1 MSLLANST
9 ACTAMNMGNKNL
21 RILVVDDNQA
31 IHEDFRKILA
41 AQPEAEG
48 LHQARAALFGE
59 IPLMQALERFEL
71 DYADQGQTALALVQM
86 ARRDGRPYA
95 VAFVDMRMPPG
106 WDGLETVERLWEA
119 DGRLQ
124 VVICTAY
131 SDHSWAEIAAR
142 LGTSDRFLILRKP
155 FDAIEVQQ
163 IAASL
168 TRKWE
173 LGRDIRSQIEDLVA
187 QVNARNRDLQASN
200 QLLEQQ
206 VTARTAELQQRHD
219 ELQRTVE
226 ALKEANTAADHA
238 NRAKSQFLARMSHEI
253 RTPMNAVLGMNEL
266 LLSTSL
272 NDQQRHF
279 VETIHNNGEQLLQ
292 IINDILD
299 LSKIEEDKMDLDV
312 GRFDLSTTV
321 RDVVDLFRESSRRKG
336 LCLECQMDPGLP
348 AVWRG
353 DAVRFRQILTNL
365 VGNAVKFTE
374 HGGILIHVER
384 IEESHDDALFKV
396 TVCDTGIGISLDAQ
410 QKIFHPFAQADGSMT
425 RRFGGTGLGL
435 AIVKRLVSLMGG
447 DIDLTSIPGK
457 GTTFWFTARLEK
469 QAMSERVGGESR
481 QSALGA
487 KADAFTDRSPGV
499 DPIKPRSRARILLAE
514 DNSTN
519 QEVFLRMLEMCGEAA
534 DAVGTGREAIDAL
547 ERSRYDLVLMDY
559 EMPEMD
565 GLTAT
570 AEIRRRGVIRSD
582 GKPVP
587 IIALSGYAVGSYQ
600 TACLEGGMDGFLA
613 KPTGLTEIRN
623 TLNRWLPA
631 TESRAA

>member
-1 MSLLANST
+1 M
-9 ACTAMNMGNKNL
+9 MNEGNKNL

-31 IHEDFRKILA
+31 IHEDFRRILER
-41 AQPEAEG
+41 QPDDEN
-48 LHQARAALFGE
+48 LYQARAALFGE
-59 IPLMQALERFEL
+59 PLVQALERFEV

-86 ARRDGRPYA
+86 ARREGRPYA

-142 LGTSDRFLILRKP
+142 LGMNDRLLILRKP

-173 LGRDIRSQIEDLVA
+173 LGRDIRLQIEDLVA
-187 QVNARNRDLQASN
+187 QVNIRNRELQATN

-206 VTARTAELQQRHD
+206 VAERTAELQRRNE

-226 ALKEANTAADHA
+226 ALKEAKAEADNA
-238 NRAKSQFLARMSHEI
+238 NQAKSQFLARMSHEI
-253 RTPMNAVLGMNEL
+253 RTPMNGMLGMNEL

-272 NDQQRHF
+272 TDQQRHF
-279 VETIHNNGEQLLQ
+279 AETIDNSGEQLVQ
-292 IINDILD
+292 IVNDILD
-299 LSKIEEDKMDLDV
+299 LSKIEAGQMDLHIA
-312 GRFDLSTTV
+312 GFDLVATV
-321 RDVVDLFRESSRRKG
+321 HAVIDGFFAPAQKKG
-336 LCLECQMDPGLP
+336 LSLECQIDPELP

-353 DAVRFRQILTNL
+353 DAARFRQILTNL

-374 HGGILIHVER
+374 QGSILIHIER
-384 IEESHDDALFKV
+384 IQDSHDNALFKI
-396 TVCDTGIGISLDAQ
+396 TVCDTGIGIPLDAQ
-410 QKIFHPFAQADGSMT
+410 QKIFDPFAQADGSMT

-435 AIVKRLVSLMGG
+435 AIVKRLVALMGG
-447 DIDLTSIPGK
+447 DIGFTSTPGR
-457 GTTFWFTARLEK
+457 GATFWFTVYLEK
-469 QAMSERVGGESR
+469 QRMSEGIGEESKRVDQCTNLDVVLSKGH
-481 QSALGA
+481 
-487 KADAFTDRSPGV
+487 GV
-499 DPIKPRSRARILLAE
+499 TPSKSRSRARILLAE

-519 QEVFLRMLEMCGEAA
+519 QEVFRGMLELCGESV
-534 DAVGTGREAIDAL
+534 DAVRTGREAINAL
-547 ERSRYDLVLMDY
+547 ERFRYDLVLMDC

-570 AEIRRRGVIRSD
+570 AEIRRRGIRRAD

-587 IIALSGYAVGSYQ
+587 ILALSGYALSSHQ
-600 TACLEGGMDGFLA
+600 DACLAGGMDGFLS
-613 KPTGLTEIRN
+613 KPAGLKEIRKA
-623 TLNRWLPA
+623 LSQWLPLV
-631 TESRAA
+631 ESQAA

>member
-1 MSLLANST
+1 MIMSS
-9 ACTAMNMGNKNL
+9 GNRNL

-31 IHEDFRKILA
+31 IHEDFRKIL
-41 AQPEAEG
+41 QVRPEEES

-59 IPLMQALERFEL
+59 VPLVQALERFEL

-86 ARRDGRPYA
+86 ARGEGRPYA

-106 WDGLETVERLWEA
+106 WDGLETVERLWEV

-173 LGRDIRSQIEDLVA
+173 LGRDIRLQMEDLVA
-187 QVNARNRDLQASN
+187 QVNVRNRELQATN
-200 QLLEQQ
+200 QRLEQQ
-206 VTARTAELQQRHD
+206 VAARTAELQQRHD

-226 ALKEANTAADHA
+226 ALKEAKGAADHA
-238 NRAKSQFLARMSHEI
+238 NQAKSQFLARMSHEI
-253 RTPMNAVLGMNEL
+253 RTPMNAMFGMNEL

-272 NDQQRHF
+272 TDQQRHF
-279 VETIHNNGEQLLQ
+279 AETIDKNREQLLQ

-299 LSKIEEDKMDLDV
+299 LSKIEAGKMDLHIA
-312 GRFDLSTTV
+312 GFDLMTTV
-321 RDVVDLFRESSRRKG
+321 REVVDLFRESSRRKG
-336 LCLECQMDPGLP
+336 LSLECQIDPELP
-348 AVWRG
+348 PVWRG

-374 HGGILIHVER
+374 RGGILIHVER
-384 IEESHDDALFKV
+384 IEDTQDQALFKI
-396 TVCDTGIGISLDAQ
+396 TVCDTGIGISFDAQ
-410 QKIFHPFAQADGSMT
+410 QKIFDPFAQADGSMT

-447 DIDLTSIPGK
+447 DIGFTSIPGK
-457 GTTFWFTARLEK
+457 GSTFWFTVRLDK
-469 QAMSERVGGESR
+469 QAMSERVGEETKPLN
-481 QSALGA
+481 QTQQPSACIN
-487 KADAFTDRSPGV
+487 RIPV
-499 DPIKPRSRARILLAE
+499 VNPIKPRSRARILLAE

-519 QEVFLRMLEMCGEAA
+519 QEVFLRMLEICGEAA
-534 DAVGTGREAIDAL
+534 DVVGTGREALEAL
-547 ERSRYDLVLMDY
+547 DRTRYDLVLMDC

-565 GLTAT
+565 GLAAT
-570 AEIRRRGVIRSD
+570 TEIRRRGLTRTD

-587 IIALSGYAVGSYQ
+587 IIALSGYAVSSYQ
-600 TACLEGGMDGFLA
+600 ASCLSGGMDGFLS
-613 KPTGLTEIRN
+613 KPAGLREIRN
-623 TLNRWLPA
+623 VLSQWLPA
-631 TESRAA
+631 IESRAA

>member
-1 MSLLANST
+1 MMTNA
-9 ACTAMNMGNKNL
+9 GNKNL

-31 IHEDFRKILA
+31 IHEDFRKILE
-41 AQPEAEG
+41 AQPEVES

-59 IPLMQALERFEL
+59 TPLMQALERFEL
-71 DYADQGQTALALVQM
+71 DYADQGQVALALVQM
-86 ARRDGRPYA
+86 ARREGRPYA

-173 LGRDIRSQIEDLVA
+173 LGRDIRLQIEDLVA
-187 QVNARNRDLQASN
+187 QVNARNRELQAAN

-206 VTARTAELQQRHD
+206 VAARTAELQQRHD
-219 ELQRTVE
+219 ELQRTVGALQE
-226 ALKEANTAADHA
+226 AKAAADHA
-238 NRAKSQFLARMSHEI
+238 NQAKSQFLARMSHEI
-253 RTPMNAVLGMNEL
+253 RTPMNAMFGMNEL

-272 NDQQRHF
+272 TDQQRHF
-279 VETIHNNGEQLLQ
+279 VQTIHKSREQLLQ

-299 LSKIEEDKMDLDV
+299 LSKIEAGKMDLHIA
-312 GRFDLSTTV
+312 GFDLMTTV
-321 RDVVDLFRESSRRKG
+321 REVVDLFLESSRRKG
-336 LCLECQMDPGLP
+336 LSLECQIDPELP

-374 HGGILIHVER
+374 RGGILIHVER
-384 IEESHDDALFKV
+384 IEESHDNALFKI
-396 TVCDTGIGISLDAQ
+396 TVCDTGIGLPLDAQ
-410 QKIFHPFAQADGSMT
+410 QKIFDPFAQADGSMT

-435 AIVKRLVSLMGG
+435 AIVKRLVCLMGG
-447 DIDLTSIPGK
+447 DIGLTSIPGK
-457 GTTFWFTARLEK
+457 GSTFWFTVRLDK

-481 QSALGA
+481 QPDQCA
-487 KADAFTDRSPGV
+487 KPHAFADQSPGA

-534 DAVGTGREAIDAL
+534 DVVGTGKEAIDAL
-547 ERSRYDLVLMDY
+547 ERSQYDLVLMDC

-570 AEIRRRGVIRSD
+570 TEIRRRGLTRSD

-587 IIALSGYAVGSYQ
+587 IIALSGYAVSSYQ
-600 TACLEGGMDGFLA
+600 AACLAGGMDGFLS
-613 KPTGLTEIRN
+613 KPAGLKEIRN
-623 TLNRWLPA
+623 VLSQWLPA
-631 TESRAA
+631 IESRAA

>member
-1 MSLLANST
+1 MSP
-9 ACTAMNMGNKNL
+9 GNKNH

-31 IHEDFRKILA
+31 IHEDFRKILE
-41 AQPEAEG
+41 AQPEKDS
-48 LHQARAALFGE
+48 LHQARVALFGDT
-59 IPLMQALERFEL
+59 PLVQALERFEL

-86 ARRDGRPYA
+86 ARREGRPYA

-173 LGRDIRSQIEDLVA
+173 LGRDIRLQIEDLVA
-187 QVNARNRDLQASN
+187 QVNVRNRELQAAN

-206 VTARTAELQQRHD
+206 VAVRTAELQQRHD

-226 ALKEANTAADHA
+226 ALKEAKAAADHA
-238 NRAKSQFLARMSHEI
+238 NQAKSQFLARMSHEI
-253 RTPMNAVLGMNEL
+253 RTPMNAMFGMNEL

-272 NDQQRHF
+272 TDQQRHF
-279 VETIHNNGEQLLQ
+279 VQTIDKNREQLLQ

-299 LSKIEEDKMDLDV
+299 LSKIEAGKMDLHIA
-312 GRFDLSTTV
+312 GFDLMTTV
-321 RDVVDLFRESSRRKG
+321 RDVVDLFCESSRRKG
-336 LCLECQMDPGLP
+336 LSLECQIDPELP

-353 DAVRFRQILTNL
+353 DVVRFRQILTNL

-374 HGGILIHVER
+374 RGGILIHVER
-384 IEESHDDALFKV
+384 IEDSHDNALFKI
-396 TVCDTGIGISLDAQ
+396 TVCDTGVGIPLDAQ
-410 QKIFHPFAQADGSMT
+410 QKIFDPFAQADGSMT
-425 RRFGGTGLGL
+425 RQFGGTGLGL

-447 DIDLTSIPGK
+447 DIGLSSIPGK
-457 GTTFWFTARLEK
+457 GSTFWFTARLDK
-469 QAMSERVGGESR
+469 QALSERV
-481 QSALGA
+481 
-487 KADAFTDRSPGV
+487 ADENKQPVQCTKPDPCIHRSPSLHTT
-499 DPIKPRSRARILLAE
+499 KPRSRARILLAE
-514 DNSTN
+514 DNATN
-519 QEVFLRMLEMCGEAA
+519 QEVFLGMLELCGESA
-534 DAVGTGREAIDAL
+534 DVVSTGREAIDAL
-547 ERSRYDLVLMDY
+547 ERSQYDLVLMDC

-570 AEIRRRGVIRSD
+570 TEIRRRGLARAD

-587 IIALSGYAVGSYQ
+587 IIALSGYAVSSYQ
-600 TACLEGGMDGFLA
+600 AACLAGGMNGFLP
-613 KPTGLTEIRN
+613 KPTGLKEIRSA
-623 TLNRWLPA
+623 LRQWLPA
-631 TESRAA
+631 IESRAA